1 MNKVVPVSQVR
12 SVNKVS
18 SILALFD
25 APEARDVERAL
36 AEFRA
41 GRPVVLLSDDRAL
54 LVLHVEALGQRIVE
68 GLASFAP
75 GQARLVLPAARL
87 RRMGLKGRQQAGVLA
102 FPTPDA
108 ARVQALA
115 FGTRLKVDAPVAPA
129 SALDEAALELARL
142 ALLAP
147 AIYALPLDTS
157 LLTPDLIQIEAEAV
171 AAYRAQRAVKL
182 ELTARAPVPLEFAR
196 ECEFVVFRGG
206 EGLKDQ
212 VAVIVGKPD
221 PAKPVAIRLHSA
233 CLTGDLFG
241 ALHSDAGDQL
251 RASVKAMA
259 EGDGGVLLYLDQEG
273 RGNGIA
279 NSLRAYR
286 LQGQGW
292 DTYDSDEVLGFG
304 QDQRRFDFAAEMLR
318 QLGYTHVRVM
328 TGNPLKLKALEAA
341 GLEVSREAVA
351 EAHAVT
357 DKPGERAGQKTGHVI
372 ELDAM
377 VAHAPPRD

>member
-1 MNKVVPVSQVR
+1 MNKVVSVSR
-12 SVNKVS
+12 VS
-18 SILALFD
+18 SVLALFD

-41 GRPVVLLSDDRAL
+41 GRPVVLTSGDDAL

-75 GQARLVLPAARL
+75 GQARLVLPASRL
-87 RRMGLKGRQQAGVLA
+87 RRMGIKGRQQAGALA

-129 SALDEAALELARL
+129 SPLDEAALELARL

-147 AIYALPLDTS
+147 AIYALPIASD
-157 LLTPDLIQIEAEAV
+157 LLTPDLLQIETAAL
-171 AAYRAQRAVKL
+171 AAYRAARAVKL
-182 ELTARAPVPLEFAR
+182 SLVARAPVPLELAR
-196 ECEFVVFRGG
+196 ESEFVVFRGG

-221 PAKPVAIRLHSA
+221 PIKPVAIRIHSA

-241 ALHSDAGDQL
+241 ALHSGAGDQL

-259 EGDGGVLLYLDQEG
+259 EGEGGVLLYLDQEG

-279 NSLRAYR
+279 NTLRAFR
-286 LQGQGW
+286 LQGEGW
-292 DTYDSDEVLGFG
+292 DTYDADEVLGFG

-318 QLGYTHVRVM
+318 QLGYARVRVM
-328 TGNPLKLKALEAA
+328 TGNPLKIAALQAA
-341 GLEVSREAVA
+341 GLEVTSEAGSEPRSA
-351 EAHAVT
+351 Q
-357 DKPGERAGQKTGHVI
+357 DKPVERAGHVI

-377 VAHAPPRD
+377 VAHAPQRD